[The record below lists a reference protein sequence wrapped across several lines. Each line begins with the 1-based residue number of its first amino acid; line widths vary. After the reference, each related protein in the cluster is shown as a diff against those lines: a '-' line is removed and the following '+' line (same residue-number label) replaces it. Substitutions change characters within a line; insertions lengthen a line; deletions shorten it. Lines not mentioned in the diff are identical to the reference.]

1 MSPESSIHHCA
12 LAVKRQAQPAVGVLL
27 RKGLLFGDRSPF
39 LYTRAPLPGTGAEPE
54 GPTSRGR
61 GTVRNRRD
69 AKAGRIGF
77 SISLSSR
84 RDTRYTSTMESIGR
98 RPTLTRRRPWR
109 SGTVAP
115 SGPVRPAAGSGRRAV
130 PSDSGLVVAS
140 APACASDSAGRIAT
154 GRYRRNT
161 VRSRLP
167 SLVLNDLSLVL
178 HQLV

>member
-69 AKAGRIGF
+69 AKAGRYRIFHIESPRYAIHVDDGVDRTTTYANAPTSVAKRDRGAIRSSPPRRWVGSPRCAVGF
-77 SISLSSR
+77 RAWSW
-84 RDTRYTSTMESIGR
+84 
-98 RPTLTRRRPWR
+98 RPRRR
-109 SGTVAP
+109 
-115 SGPVRPAAGSGRRAV
+115 V
-130 PSDSGLVVAS
+130 P
-140 APACASDSAGRIAT
+140 SDSAGRIAT

>member
-77 SISLSSR
+77 SISSR
-84 RDTRYTSTMESIGR
+84 RDTRYTSRDGVDRTTTYANAPTSVAKRDRGAIRSSPPR
-98 RPTLTRRRPWR
+98 RWVGSPRCAVGFRAWSWRPRRR
-109 SGTVAP
+109 
-115 SGPVRPAAGSGRRAV
+115 V
-130 PSDSGLVVAS
+130 P
-140 APACASDSAGRIAT
+140 SDSAGRIAT

>member
-1 MSPESSIHHCA
+1 MKGALESGVFDTPLRIGSETTSSASRASSGRIPYCLERFAFRCA
-12 LAVKRQAQPAVGVLL
+12 
-27 RKGLLFGDRSPF
+27 PF

-77 SISLSSR
+77 SISSR

-140 APACASDSAGRIAT
+140 APACAFGF
-154 GRYRRNT
+154 RR
-161 VRSRLP
+161 SYSHGALP
-167 SLVLNDLSLVL
+167 AQYS
-178 HQLV
+178 

>member
-1 MSPESSIHHCA
+1 MKGALESGVFDTPLRI

-54 GPTSRGR
+54 GPTSRGPVGEPY
-61 GTVRNRRD
+61 GTDATRKPDVSDFPYRR
-69 AKAGRIGF
+69 
-77 SISLSSR
+77 R

-130 PSDSGLVVAS
+130 PSDSGPGRGVRAGVCLRIPPVV
-140 APACASDSAGRIAT
+140 
-154 GRYRRNT
+154 
-161 VRSRLP
+161 
-167 SLVLNDLSLVL
+167 
-178 HQLV
+178 